1 MLPKVLLT
9 RRWPDVVEEALGK
22 SCRLTVN
29 ATDTKL
35 SADELRQAMIDY
47 DVLCPTVSDGID
59 AAILDVPGRTVRL
72 IANYGAGVDH
82 IDLTAAKAAGLT
94 VTNTPD
100 VLTEATAE
108 LALLLMLMVSR
119 RASEGEREL
128 RDGRWAGWRP
138 THMRGRSLAGKTLGL
153 IGFGRIGQAM
163 ATLAVRSLGMR
174 ILYNSRSRAAP
185 GVEEAVGARYVAS
198 VEELAAKADV
208 LSLHCHGGAETH
220 HLIDATMIA
229 RMKPEAILINT
240 ARGSVVNERDLAAA
254 LKIGRIAGAGLD
266 VYEREP
272 AVDAALVGLKNAVLL
287 PHLGSATAETRAA
300 MGFRA
305 AANVERFIKGEDV
318 LDRVV

>member
-1 MLPKVLLT
+1 
-9 RRWPDVVEEALGK
+9 
-22 SCRLTVN
+22 
-29 ATDTKL
+29 
-35 SADELRQAMIDY
+35 
-47 DVLCPTVSDGID
+47 
-59 AAILDVPGRTVRL
+59 
-72 IANYGAGVDH
+72 
-82 IDLTAAKAAGLT
+82 
-94 VTNTPD
+94 
-100 VLTEATAE
+100 
-108 LALLLMLMVSR
+108 
-119 RASEGEREL
+119 
-128 RDGRWAGWRP
+128 
-138 THMRGRSLAGKTLGL
+138 
-153 IGFGRIGQAM
+153 M

-208 LSLHCHGGAETH
+208 LSLQCHGGAETH
-220 HLIDATMIA
+220 HLSDATMIA

-305 AANVERFIKGEDV
+305 AANVERFIK
-318 LDRVV
+318 